1 MQEAY
6 IVAYGRSAAA
16 KAKQGALFHERPD
29 DVAAKVLQGVLFH
42 ERPDDVAAKVL
53 QGVLKRIDGKFNKNM
68 IEDVIVGT
76 AFPEGLQGQN
86 IARTIAL
93 RTGLSDTVPGQT
105 VNRYCSSGLQTIA
118 IAANQIMAGQGDILV
133 AGGVELMSAVPMGGN
148 EPTNNPTLQ
157 YDDIGASYPMG
168 LTAENVASQF
178 DVSREDQDAYAV
190 RSHQRAYDAQRD
202 GRFKDEII
210 PIQVNSVE
218 YTNVGPKVHTNIFD
232 QDEFIRPDTTMEAL
246 AKLRTVFKADGTVTA
261 GTSAPLSDGAGFVV
275 LMSGDKVKELGV
287 TPIARFVGY
296 KAVGVDPKIMG
307 IGPAYA
313 IPEVLSLSN
322 LSVEDIDL
330 IELNEAFASQTIAS
344 IKEVGLDISRTNVNG
359 GAIALGHPLGATGAM
374 LTARLL
380 NEMGRRPDSRY
391 GMVTMCIGVG
401 MGAAAIFEYVR

>member
-16 KAKQGALFHERPD
+16 KAKQGA
-29 DVAAKVLQGVLFH
+29 LFH

-168 LTAENVASQF
+168 LTAENIASQF

-218 YTNVGPKVHTNIFD
+218 YTNAGPKVHTNIFD

-246 AKLRTVFKADGTVTA
+246 GKLRTVFKADGTVTA

>member
-16 KAKQGALFHERPD
+16 KAKQGA
-29 DVAAKVLQGVLFH
+29 LFH

-93 RTGLSDTVPGQT
+93 RAGLSDTVPGQT

-157 YDDIGASYPMG
+157 YDDIGASYTMG

-210 PIQVNSVE
+210 PIRVNSVE
-218 YTNVGPKVHTNIFD
+218 YTNAGPKVHTNIFD

>member
-16 KAKQGALFHERPD
+16 KAKQGA
-29 DVAAKVLQGVLFH
+29 LFH

-202 GRFKDEII
+202 GRFNDEII

-218 YTNVGPKVHTNIFD
+218 YTNAGPKVHTNIFD
-232 QDEFIRPDTTMEAL
+232 QDEFIRPDTTMDAL

-359 GAIALGHPLGATGAM
+359 GAIALSHPLGATGAM

>member
-1 MQEAY
+1 MITMQEAY

-16 KAKQGALFHERPD
+16 KAKQGA
-29 DVAAKVLQGVLFH
+29 LFH

-218 YTNVGPKVHTNIFD
+218 YTNAGPKVHTNIFD

-344 IKEVGLDISRTNVNG
+344 TKEVGLDISRTNVNG

>member
-16 KAKQGALFHERPD
+16 KAKQGA
-29 DVAAKVLQGVLFH
+29 LFH

-202 GRFKDEII
+202 GRFKNEII
-210 PIQVNSVE
+210 PIQLNSVE
-218 YTNVGPKVHTNIFD
+218 YTNAGPKVHTNIFD

>member
-1 MQEAY
+1 MITMQEAY

-16 KAKQGALFHERPD
+16 KAKQGA
-29 DVAAKVLQGVLFH
+29 LFH

>member
-16 KAKQGALFHERPD
+16 KAKQGA
-29 DVAAKVLQGVLFH
+29 LFH

-93 RTGLSDTVPGQT
+93 RAGLSDTVPGQT

-210 PIQVNSVE
+210 PIRVNSVE
-218 YTNVGPKVHTNIFD
+218 YTNAGPKVHTNIFD

-330 IELNEAFASQTIAS
+330 IELNEAFVSQTIAS

>member
-1 MQEAY
+1 MITMQEAY

-16 KAKQGALFHERPD
+16 KAKQGA
-29 DVAAKVLQGVLFH
+29 LFH

-178 DVSREDQDAYAV
+178 DVSREDQDVYAV

-218 YTNVGPKVHTNIFD
+218 YTNAGPKVHTNIFD

-287 TPIARFVGY
+287 TPIARFVGF

>member
-1 MQEAY
+1 MITMQEAY

-16 KAKQGALFHERPD
+16 KAKQGA
-29 DVAAKVLQGVLFH
+29 LFH

-93 RTGLSDTVPGQT
+93 LTGLSDTVPGQT

-190 RSHQRAYDAQRD
+190 RSHQRAYEAQRD
-202 GRFKDEII
+202 GRFNDEII

-218 YTNVGPKVHTNIFD
+218 YTNAGPKVHTNIFD

-380 NEMGRRPDSRY
+380 NEMGIRPDSRY

>member
-16 KAKQGALFHERPD
+16 KAKQGA
-29 DVAAKVLQGVLFH
+29 LFH

-118 IAANQIMAGQGDILV
+118 IAANQSMAGQGDILV

>member
-16 KAKQGALFHERPD
+16 KAKQGA
-29 DVAAKVLQGVLFH
+29 LFH

-202 GRFKDEII
+202 GRFKNEII

-218 YTNVGPKVHTNIFD
+218 YTNAGPKVHTNIFD

-246 AKLRTVFKADGTVTA
+246 AKLRTVFKADGTVTT

>member
-16 KAKQGALFHERPD
+16 KAKQGA
-29 DVAAKVLQGVLFH
+29 LFH

-93 RTGLSDTVPGQT
+93 RAGLSDTVPGQT

-210 PIQVNSVE
+210 PIRVNSVE
-218 YTNVGPKVHTNIFD
+218 YTNAGPKVHTNIFD

-401 MGAAAIFEYVR
+401 MGAAAIFEYVL

>member
-29 DVAAKVLQGVLFH
+29 DVAAK
-42 ERPDDVAAKVL
+42 AL

-93 RTGLSDTVPGQT
+93 RAGLSDTVPGQT

-190 RSHQRAYDAQRD
+190 RSHQHAYDAQRD

-210 PIQVNSVE
+210 PIRVNSVE
-218 YTNVGPKVHTNIFD
+218 YTNAGPKVHTNIFD

>member
-1 MQEAY
+1 MITMQEVY

-16 KAKQGALFHERPD
+16 KAKQGA
-29 DVAAKVLQGVLFH
+29 LFH

-93 RTGLSDTVPGQT
+93 RAGLSDTVPGQT

-210 PIQVNSVE
+210 PIRVNSVE
-218 YTNVGPKVHTNIFD
+218 YTNAGPKVHTNIFD

>member
-16 KAKQGALFHERPD
+16 KAKQGA
-29 DVAAKVLQGVLFH
+29 LFH

-401 MGAAAIFEYVR
+401 MGAAAIFRVCALEWLILNEADSFCY

>member
-16 KAKQGALFHERPD
+16 KAKQGA
-29 DVAAKVLQGVLFH
+29 LFH

-86 IARTIAL
+86 VARTIAL
-93 RTGLSDTVPGQT
+93 RAGLSDTVPGQT

-218 YTNVGPKVHTNIFD
+218 YTNAGPKVHTNIFD

-287 TPIARFVGY
+287 TPIARFVGF

>member
-6 IVAYGRSAAA
+6 IVASGRSAAA
-16 KAKQGALFHERPD
+16 KAKQGA
-29 DVAAKVLQGVLFH
+29 LFH

-168 LTAENVASQF
+168 LTAENIASQF

-218 YTNVGPKVHTNIFD
+218 YTNAGPKVHTNIFD

>member
-1 MQEAY
+1 MITMQEAY

-16 KAKQGALFHERPD
+16 KAKQGA
-29 DVAAKVLQGVLFH
+29 LFH

-157 YDDIGASYPMG
+157 YDDIGTSYPMG

-202 GRFKDEII
+202 GRLKDEII

-218 YTNVGPKVHTNIFD
+218 YTNAGPKVHTNIFD

>member
-29 DVAAKVLQGVLFH
+29 DVAAKVLQGVS
-42 ERPDDVAAKVL
+42 
-53 QGVLKRIDGKFNKNM
+53 KRIDGKFNKNM

-93 RTGLSDTVPGQT
+93 RAGLSDTVPGQT

-210 PIQVNSVE
+210 PIRVNSVE
-218 YTNVGPKVHTNIFD
+218 YTNAGPKVHTNIFD

>member
-1 MQEAY
+1 MEEAY

-16 KAKQGALFHERPD
+16 KAKQGA
-29 DVAAKVLQGVLFH
+29 LFH

-93 RTGLSDTVPGQT
+93 RAGLSDTVPGQT

-218 YTNVGPKVHTNIFD
+218 YTNAGPKVHTNIFD

-287 TPIARFVGY
+287 TPIARFVGF

>member
-16 KAKQGALFHERPD
+16 KAKQGA
-29 DVAAKVLQGVLFH
+29 LFH

-190 RSHQRAYDAQRD
+190 RTHQRAYDAQRD
-202 GRFKDEII
+202 GRFKNEII

-218 YTNVGPKVHTNIFD
+218 YTNAGPKVHTNIFD

>member
-16 KAKQGALFHERPD
+16 KAKQGA
-29 DVAAKVLQGVLFH
+29 LFH

-93 RTGLSDTVPGQT
+93 LTGLSDTVPGQT

-190 RSHQRAYDAQRD
+190 RSHQRAYEAQRD
-202 GRFKDEII
+202 GRFNDEII

-218 YTNVGPKVHTNIFD
+218 YTNAGPKVHTNIFD

-322 LSVEDIDL
+322 LSVDDIDL

>member
-16 KAKQGALFHERPD
+16 KAKQGA
-29 DVAAKVLQGVLFH
+29 LFH

-190 RSHQRAYDAQRD
+190 RSHQRAYDAQLD

-218 YTNVGPKVHTNIFD
+218 YTNAGPKVHTNIFD
-232 QDEFIRPDTTMEAL
+232 QDEFIRPDTTIEAL

-261 GTSAPLSDGAGFVV
+261 GTSALLSDGAGFVV

>member
-16 KAKQGALFHERPD
+16 KAKQGA
-29 DVAAKVLQGVLFH
+29 LFH

-93 RTGLSDTVPGQT
+93 RAGLSDTVPGQT

-178 DVSREDQDAYAV
+178 DVSREDQNAYAV

-210 PIQVNSVE
+210 PIRVNSVE
-218 YTNVGPKVHTNIFD
+218 YTNAGPKVHTNIFD

>member
-16 KAKQGALFHERPD
+16 KAKQGA
-29 DVAAKVLQGVLFH
+29 LFH

-93 RTGLSDTVPGQT
+93 RAGLSDTVPGQT

-168 LTAENVASQF
+168 LTAENVAYQF

-218 YTNVGPKVHTNIFD
+218 YTNAGPKVHTNIFD

>member
-16 KAKQGALFHERPD
+16 KAKQGA
-29 DVAAKVLQGVLFH
+29 LFH

-93 RTGLSDTVPGQT
+93 RAGLSDTVPGQT

-202 GRFKDEII
+202 GRFNDEII

-218 YTNVGPKVHTNIFD
+218 YTNAGPKVHTNIFD

-246 AKLRTVFKADGTVTA
+246 AKLRKVFKADGTVTA

>member
-16 KAKQGALFHERPD
+16 KAKQGA
-29 DVAAKVLQGVLFH
+29 LFH

-148 EPTNNPTLQ
+148 EPANNPTLQ

-202 GRFKDEII
+202 GRFKNEII

-218 YTNVGPKVHTNIFD
+218 YTNAGPKVHTNIFD

>member
-16 KAKQGALFHERPD
+16 KAKQGA
-29 DVAAKVLQGVLFH
+29 LFH

-322 LSVEDIDL
+322 LSVEGIDL

>member
-29 DVAAKVLQGVLFH
+29 DVAAKVLQGVL
-42 ERPDDVAAKVL
+42 
-53 QGVLKRIDGKFNKNM
+53 KRIDGKFNKNM
-68 IEDVIVGT
+68 IEDVIIGT

-190 RSHQRAYDAQRD
+190 RSHQRAYDAQLD

-218 YTNVGPKVHTNIFD
+218 YTNAGPKVHTNIFD
-232 QDEFIRPDTTMEAL
+232 QDEFIRPDTTIEAL

>member
-1 MQEAY
+1 MITMQEAY

-16 KAKQGALFHERPD
+16 KAKQGA
-29 DVAAKVLQGVLFH
+29 LFH

-93 RTGLSDTVPGQT
+93 LTGLSDTVPGQT

-190 RSHQRAYDAQRD
+190 RSHQRAYETQRD
-202 GRFKDEII
+202 GRFNDEII

-218 YTNVGPKVHTNIFD
+218 YTNAGPKVHTNIFD

>member
-16 KAKQGALFHERPD
+16 KAKQGA
-29 DVAAKVLQGVLFH
+29 LFH

-93 RTGLSDTVPGQT
+93 RAGLSDTVPGQT

-210 PIQVNSVE
+210 PIRVNSVE
-218 YTNVGPKVHTNIFD
+218 YTNAGPKVHTNIFD

-296 KAVGVDPKIMG
+296 KAVDVDPKIMG

>member
-16 KAKQGALFHERPD
+16 KTKQGA
-29 DVAAKVLQGVLFH
+29 LFH

-210 PIQVNSVE
+210 PIQVKSVE

>member
-1 MQEAY
+1 MITMQEAY

-16 KAKQGALFHERPD
+16 KAKQGA
-29 DVAAKVLQGVLFH
+29 LFH

-93 RTGLSDTVPGQT
+93 RAGLSDTVPGQT

-218 YTNVGPKVHTNIFD
+218 YTNAGPKVHTNIFD

-344 IKEVGLDISRTNVNG
+344 IKEVGLNISRTNVNG

>member
-1 MQEAY
+1 MITMQEAY

-16 KAKQGALFHERPD
+16 KAKQGA
-29 DVAAKVLQGVLFH
+29 LFH

-218 YTNVGPKVHTNIFD
+218 YTNAGPKVHTNIFD

-287 TPIARFVGY
+287 TPIARFVGF

-401 MGAAAIFEYVR
+401 MGVAAIFEYVR

>member
-1 MQEAY
+1 MITMQEAY

-16 KAKQGALFHERPD
+16 KAKQGA
-29 DVAAKVLQGVLFH
+29 LFH

-168 LTAENVASQF
+168 LTAENIASQF

-218 YTNVGPKVHTNIFD
+218 YTNAGPKVHTNIFD

-261 GTSAPLSDGAGFVV
+261 GTSAPLSDGTGFVV

>member
-1 MQEAY
+1 MITMQEAY

-29 DVAAKVLQGVLFH
+29 DVAAKVLQGVL
-42 ERPDDVAAKVL
+42 
-53 QGVLKRIDGKFNKNM
+53 KRIDGKFNKNL

-118 IAANQIMAGQGDILV
+118 IAANQIMADQGDILV

-210 PIQVNSVE
+210 PIRVNSVE
-218 YTNVGPKVHTNIFD
+218 YTNAGPKVHTNIFD

>member
-1 MQEAY
+1 MITMQEAY

-16 KAKQGALFHERPD
+16 KAKQGA
-29 DVAAKVLQGVLFH
+29 LFH

-202 GRFKDEII
+202 GRFKNEII

-218 YTNVGPKVHTNIFD
+218 YTNAGPKVHTNIFD

-380 NEMGRRPDSRY
+380 NEMGRRPDRRY